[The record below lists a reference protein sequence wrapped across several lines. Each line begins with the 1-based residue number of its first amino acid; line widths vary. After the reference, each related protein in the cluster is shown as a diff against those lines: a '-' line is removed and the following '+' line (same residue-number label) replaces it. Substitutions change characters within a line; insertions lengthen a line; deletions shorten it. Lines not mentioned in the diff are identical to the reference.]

1 MARSRQ
7 RRAFAPCYKRAVRP
21 CSTYR
26 RFPAWLAIVAVALHA
41 SWPLAAYARP
51 TAPALPLELCTSKI
65 GGAAHA
71 PAPDAPAPD
80 LGHLAHCVFCS
91 AGAERLL
98 GLPSTAADAP
108 AAPAAGPRRS
118 VPGVVSP
125 VSVPSYLPARPR
137 GPPPSA

>member
-1 MARSRQ
+1 MGSRSTR
-7 RRAFAPCYKRAVRP
+7 
-21 CSTYR
+21 R

-41 SWPLAAYARP
+41 SWPLAAYAKP
-51 TAPALPLELCTSKI
+51 TGPALLLELCTSAGAAKS

-71 PAPDAPAPD
+71 PAPDPPAPG

-98 GLPSTAADAP
+98 GLPNTAASAP
-108 AAPAAGPRRS
+108 PAPAAGADRS
-118 VPGVVSP
+118 GPAVVSP
-125 VSVPSYLPARPR
+125 VPGPSYLPARPR